1 MRSTYA
7 ALPHITYRQTP
18 AVYTEFL
25 KVEQQ
30 KKADLNI
37 YNSSQY
43 QLIETVNA
51 TNVQLSHDV
60 PPSLY
65 QRPALSMPVYLPLDQ
80 NQNPYPTVMRPRT
93 FTGH

>member
-7 ALPHITYRQTP
+7 ALPHINYRQTP

-30 KKADLNI
+30 KKEDLNI

-43 QLIETVNA
+43 QLIEKANA
-51 TNVQLSHDV
+51 TNTELSDGTASV
-60 PPSLY
+60 ALKQQPPISA
-65 QRPALSMPVYLPLDQ
+65 PIYLPLDQ
-80 NQNPYPTVMRPRT
+80 NQNPYPTAMYSGTNP
-93 FTGH
+93 